1 RTGESSVLPNGS
13 RLSCGADPRRRRRDL
28 RLTPR
33 LARAQT
39 QFLPR
44 PDAVSFKRLLGSMPS
59 RKPDFVSAHIVRE
72 ARRHEHIAPVDLR
85 DLHRPPELAQI
96 TITQLERGK
105 SNPLEAPCVGLLAEG
120 QVRSAPRD
128 EEV

>member
-1 RTGESSVLPNGS
+1 M
-13 RLSCGADPRRRRRDL
+13 PRQGHN
-28 RLTPR
+28 TPVS
-33 LARAQT
+33 LKAI
-39 QFLPR
+39 R
-44 PDAVSFKRLLGSMPS
+44 PANFKRLLGSLPS

-96 TITQLERGK
+96 TITQLERGE

-128 EEV
+128 EEVGSRLPRRTDEEGIESPLGLRAELRAWHAA